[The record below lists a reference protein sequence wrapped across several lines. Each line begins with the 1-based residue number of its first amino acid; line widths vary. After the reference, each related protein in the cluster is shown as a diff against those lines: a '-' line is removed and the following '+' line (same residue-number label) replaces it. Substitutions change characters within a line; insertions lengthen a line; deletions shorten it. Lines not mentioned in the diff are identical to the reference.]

1 MTDNATNNG
10 QAVQELKIAKEFLKV
25 QIEKEKK
32 SMKVRLIAGVV
43 VSLIV
48 FGYMFWLSSQ
58 LATIGT
64 PEFVREAF
72 VTTIRSNAP
81 EMVAMARKQI
91 LSSKKDLIDFLT
103 QEGASKLVQ
112 VLIQEGEKSFEGLL
126 ARITNETIG
135 ELNQHFI
142 AVLEKDDSRLRLLLA
157 DPDKMHL
164 EEEIVK
170 AFDDDLQESM
180 GQRTFDEDFN
190 EPLSVKYE
198 ESLKHLNLLNARL
211 KAMADSGTL
220 SRRELLMVRFI
231 KSWNSYVSQAG
242 DDDEEQ
248 PAGSQCSDGGMVEGE
263 KPDCPQGRI
272 PAAIGGVWKCV
283 DPGSCQ
289 E

>member
-1 MTDNATNNG
+1 MTDNAINND
-10 QAVQELKIAKEFLKV
+10 AAAQELKIAKEFLKL

-32 SMKVRLIAGVV
+32 SMKIRLIAGAV

-81 EMVAMARKQI
+81 EMVAMAKKQI
-91 LSSKKDLIDFLT
+91 LSSKRDLIDFLT
-103 QEGASKLVQ
+103 KEGASKLVQ
-112 VLIQEGEKSFEGLL
+112 VLIQEGEKSFDGLL
-126 ARITNETIG
+126 ARITNETIV
-135 ELNQHFI
+135 ELNSHFV
-142 AVLEKDDSRLRLLLA
+142 AVLEKDDSRLRTLLA
-157 DPDKMHL
+157 DPNKMHL

-180 GQRTFDEDFN
+180 GQRTFDDDFK
-190 EPLSVKYE
+190 EPLSVKYA
-198 ESLKHLNLLNARL
+198 ESLKHLNMINDRL

-231 KSWNSYVSQAG
+231 KSWNSYVSQSGG
-242 DDDEEQ
+242 DAEDK
-248 PAGSQCSDGGMVEGE
+248 PAGSQCSDGGVVEGE
-263 KPDCPQGRI
+263 KPDCPRGRI
-272 PAAIGGVWKCV
+272 PAVIGGVWKCV